1 MNETKKKIKT
11 HKTQT
16 LVKKM
21 ADTSSSPSCAFL
33 ELVMQQSLHYLEKCA
48 EKTDKQSG
56 ADLVKTRS
64 EAERHAF
71 VNIGLI
77 AASLYYDICPPSS
90 SSSASASPLF
100 SKIKS

>member
-1 MNETKKKIKT
+1 MP
-11 HKTQT
+11 
-16 LVKKM
+16 
-21 ADTSSSPSCAFL
+21 ATSRQSCAFL
-33 ELVMQQSLHYLEKCA
+33 EHVMQQSLDYLEKCV

-71 VNIGLI
+71 VKNIGLI
-77 AASLYYDICPPSS
+77 AFSLYHDKCPSS
-90 SSSASASPLF
+90 SSSASASASPLF